1 LLFPEEDVLAKE
13 VESWRSFAES
23 LRAEERELFIKML
36 NDCYRYAE
44 AVNAKGEPFPAE
56 ALLMALIFSQH
67 KMIIWLVSRL
77 EGKKGV
83 DPRLAL

>member
-1 LLFPEEDVLAKE
+1 MLFPEEDVLAKE
-13 VESWRSFAES
+13 AESWRAFAES
-23 LRAEERELFIKML
+23 LRADDRDLFKKML

-56 ALLMALIFSQH
+56 ALLMALVFSQH
-67 KMIIWLVSRL
+67 KMIGWLVSRL

-83 DPRLAL
+83 EQRLAL